1 MSHTT
6 TGWDQSNRIHSFSF
20 SLLPELP
27 TRIISEIV
35 LDNVRP
41 NLSTVYEGISLGLS
55 LGRICTNRNNAS
67 IEQGTFGINNNYYLT
82 TETAPVWGGKV
93 DLNLIGRVG
102 WFLK

>member
-41 NLSTVYEGISLGLS
+41 NLSTVYEGISLGQS
-55 LGRICTNRNNAS
+55 LGHICTNRKMQ
-67 IEQGTFGINNNYYLT
+67 IERGIFGINNNYYLT
-82 TETAPVWGGKV
+82 TKTAPVWGGKV